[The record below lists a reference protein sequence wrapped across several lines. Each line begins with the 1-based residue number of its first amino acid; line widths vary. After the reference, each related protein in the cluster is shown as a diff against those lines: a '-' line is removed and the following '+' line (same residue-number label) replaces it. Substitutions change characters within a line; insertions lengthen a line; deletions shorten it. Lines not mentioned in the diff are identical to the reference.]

1 MSRRDWDRRYE
12 APGLIW
18 SGEPN
23 RFLRAEVEGMAP
35 GRALDM
41 GCGEGRNAVW
51 LAGRGWS
58 VTAYDFSTV
67 ALAKGRRLA
76 GASGVE
82 VDWVL
87 GDVTTYEPAPGSADL
102 VVVAYVHL
110 PPPERA
116 RMLDRAAGALAPGGT
131 LLVIGHDLL
140 NLDEG
145 VGGPRDPRV
154 LMTPEAVAA
163 ELPGLAI
170 ERAER
175 VRRPVDGRQ
184 AIDTLVRAARPP
196 GS

>member
-51 LAGRGWS
+51 LAGRGWN

-67 ALAKGRRLA
+67 ALAKGRRSA

-82 VDWVL
+82 VDWSWA
-87 GDVTTYEPAPGSADL
+87 T
-102 VVVAYVHL
+102 
-110 PPPERA
+110 
-116 RMLDRAAGALAPGGT
+116 
-131 LLVIGHDLL
+131 
-140 NLDEG
+140 
-145 VGGPRDPRV
+145 
-154 LMTPEAVAA
+154 
-163 ELPGLAI
+163 
-170 ERAER
+170 
-175 VRRPVDGRQ
+175 
-184 AIDTLVRAARPP
+184 
-196 GS
+196 